1 MNVGF
6 SYLVAFL
13 LSPAVAFLPQYTSV
27 LSSGFYS
34 ISMMADDNP
43 QNAKNAAH
51 LLISLSEKLTS
62 SPKGDKT
69 KSACLVLASQSPRRR
84 GTFNFSVLYS
94 GF

>member
-27 LSSGFYS
+27 LSSGFY

-43 QNAKNAAH
+43 QNAKNAPH
-51 LLISLSEKLTS
+51 LLISLKEKLTS
-62 SPKGDKT
+62 SPKGDKNKT
-69 KSACLVLASQSPRRR
+69 ACLILASQSPRRR
-84 GTFNFSVLYS
+84 GTFTFSVLYS